1 MEVVLAAVDV
11 GDAQRAAGGLERG
24 GAVAVLG
31 HRAGGRATDGG
42 AVVGA
47 VDGDVDHLGGGA
59 VDRLH
64 RQRVVHHGGGG
75 QRLHIGG
82 AVVERV
88 APRADGRIER
98 EAAVEAGESRCR
110 NRLEVVLAAVD
121 VGDAQR
127 AAGGLERGGAVAVLG
142 HRAGGRATDG
152 GAVVGAVDG
161 DVDHLGG
168 GPFPYTPLFR
178 SVHHGGGGQRLHIG
192 GAVVERVAP

>member
-1 MEVVLAAVDV
+1 DSRCRNRLEVVLAAVDV

-31 HRAGGRATDGG
+31 HGAGGRGTDGG

-75 QRLHIGG
+75 QRLQFVG
-82 AVVERV
+82 AVVKRA
-88 APRADGRIER
+88 APP
-98 EAAVEAGESRCR
+98 AVDPLSLHDALPICDSRCR

-142 HRAGGRATDG
+142 
-152 GAVVGAVDG
+152 
-161 DVDHLGG
+161 
-168 GPFPYTPLFR
+168 
-178 SVHHGGGGQRLHIG
+178 
-192 GAVVERVAP
+192 